1 MIGNPW
7 RCRNPQ
13 SHSATAVSLR
23 QIDIVY
29 FLKSAQQANRSPSEV
44 FMLSAFARRL
54 LLILLSVG
62 VLSAGVNPAQEAAPG
77 ATASKPVQQAP
88 APNPQLPVFR
98 ATSHLVTVDV
108 VATDHH
114 GQVVS
119 DLTSKDFQVFEQI
132 VGKKGQHEQH
142 ISQFEFV
149 TQSNSQATEKQAP
162 RIPAGVYTNLIT
174 MRRLPVPP
182 TVLLVDGLNT
192 DIEGGMQAR
201 RQMVKMLASIPSD
214 TPVAVFLL
222 GHRLQLLQG
231 FTKDPALL
239 KAAAQ
244 KAFSLDNAAVAT
256 MDARDD
262 PSSLSSLT
270 EEMFGASGDEA
281 PPGQAIAPGG
291 GRGSAPSGP
300 SGPPGGDLQMAAI
313 ERFEKETI
321 AGTTDMRVQTTL
333 DSLRAIARHL
343 SGYTGRKNLIWISS
357 SFPLTISPDATAQH
371 NVAFEGNRNYSSE
384 VASVT
389 NALADAK
396 VAVYPVNP
404 LGVQTQA
411 YFDVSVR
418 KSNTYGVQP
427 NTLKNTLNRENEARF
442 ASQESMQ
449 EVAQQTGGKICV
461 NNNDLADC
469 VKTAVTEGSS
479 YYELA
484 YYPDAGD
491 WRGEFHRISVK
502 TNRSG
507 VQLSFREGYYARTG
521 ETVGKS
527 DSKAQNDPHLQ
538 EAACEDLLTST
549 SILLVAKAYPGDQ
562 AGQAKFFLAVDSKML
577 TLTPA
582 GDKQDARLDLAVCA
596 LDVAGKPLQYMQD
609 HVQQEV
615 GSPANGAASVSI
627 SHVVQFAPKPETTRV
642 RIVVRD
648 VPSGRLG
655 SVDVPYSAPGN
666 KTAESRH

>member
-1 MIGNPW
+1 
-7 RCRNPQ
+7 
-13 SHSATAVSLR
+13 
-23 QIDIVY
+23 
-29 FLKSAQQANRSPSEV
+29 
-44 FMLSAFARRL
+44 MLSAFARRCL
-54 LLILLSVG
+54 PLLIAG
-62 VLSAGVNPAQEAAPG
+62 FLSASQNPAQEAAP
-77 ATASKPVQQAP
+77 AAPQRTQQAP
-88 APNPQLPVFR
+88 TSNPQLPVFR
-98 ATSHLVTVDV
+98 ATTHLVTVDV

-114 GQVVS
+114 GQLIS

-132 VGKKGQHEQH
+132 VGKKGQREQQ

-149 TQSNSQATEKQAP
+149 TQATSAKSEKQAP
-162 RIPAGVYTNLIT
+162 KIPAGVYTNLIT

-222 GHRLQLLQG
+222 GHNLQLLQG

-256 MDARDD
+256 VDARDD

-291 GRGSAPSGP
+291 GKGSAPSGP

-321 AGTTDMRVQTTL
+321 ATTTDMRVQTTL
-333 DSLRAIARHL
+333 DALRAIARHL
-343 SGYTGRKNLIWISS
+343 SGYSGRKNLIWISS

-404 LGVQTQA
+404 VGVQTQA

-418 KSNTYGVQP
+418 KTNTYGVQP

-491 WRGEFHRISVK
+491 WQGEFHRISVK
-502 TNRSG
+502 TSRSG

-521 ETVGKS
+521 ESAGKA
-527 DSKAQNDPHLQ
+527 DSKGTENDPHLQ

-549 SILLVAKAYPGDQ
+549 SILIVAKAYAGDQ
-562 AGQAKFFLAVDSKML
+562 
-577 TLTPA
+577 P
-582 GDKQDARLDLAVCA
+582 
-596 LDVAGKPLQYMQD
+596 
-609 HVQQEV
+609 
-615 GSPANGAASVSI
+615 
-627 SHVVQFAPKPETTRV
+627 
-642 RIVVRD
+642 
-648 VPSGRLG
+648 GRQ
-655 SVDVPYSAPGN
+655 S
-666 KTAESRH
+666 

>member
-1 MIGNPW
+1 
-7 RCRNPQ
+7 
-13 SHSATAVSLR
+13 
-23 QIDIVY
+23 
-29 FLKSAQQANRSPSEV
+29 
-44 FMLSAFARRL
+44 MLSGFARRFL
-54 LLILLSVG
+54 LLLFVGFLSVS
-62 VLSAGVNPAQEAAPG
+62 LDPAQEAAPAAS
-77 ATASKPVQQAP
+77 ATKPAQQPPAS
-88 APNPQLPVFR
+88 NPELPVFR
-98 ATSHLVTVDV
+98 ASTHLVTVDV

-114 GQVVS
+114 GQVIS
-119 DLTSKDFQVFEQI
+119 DLASKDFQVFEQI
-132 VGKKGQHEQH
+132 VGKKGQREQH

-149 TQSNSQATEKQAP
+149 TQTVSAKTEQRVAP
-162 RIPAGVYTNLIT
+162 KIPPGVFTNLIT

-222 GHRLQLLQG
+222 GHNLQLLQG

-256 MDARDD
+256 VDARDD
-262 PSSLSSLT
+262 PNSMSSLT

-300 SGPPGGDLQMAAI
+300 SGPPGGELQIAAI
-313 ERFEKETI
+313 QRFEKETI
-321 AGTTDMRVQTTL
+321 AATTDMRVQTTL
-333 DSLRAIARHL
+333 DALRAIARHL
-343 SGYTGRKNLIWISS
+343 SGYSGRKNLIWISS
-357 SFPLTISPDATAQH
+357 SFPLTINPDATAQH
-371 NVAFEGNRNYSSE
+371 NLAFEGNRNYSSE

-404 LGVQTQA
+404 AGVQTQA

-418 KSNTYGVQP
+418 KTNTYGVQP
-427 NTLKNTLNRENEARF
+427 NTLNHTLNRENEARF

-491 WRGEFHRISVK
+491 WQGEFHHISVK
-502 TNRSG
+502 TSRSG

-521 ETVGKS
+521 ETAGKA
-527 DSKAQNDPHLQ
+527 DAKGTENDPHLQ

-549 SILLVAKAYPGDQ
+549 SILIVAKAYAGDQ
-562 AGQAKFFLAVDSKML
+562 PGQTKFFLAIDSKML

-582 GDKQDARLDLAVCA
+582 GDKQNVRLDLAVCA

-609 HVQQEV
+609 HVQQQI
-615 GSPANGAASVSI
+615 SAPANGAASVSI
-627 SHVVQFAPKPETTRV
+627 PHVVQFAPKSETARV
-642 RIVVRD
+642 RLVVRD

-655 SVDVPYSAPGN
+655 SVDVPY
-666 KTAESRH
+666 TANNNTADSHAQ

>member
-1 MIGNPW
+1 
-7 RCRNPQ
+7 
-13 SHSATAVSLR
+13 
-23 QIDIVY
+23 
-29 FLKSAQQANRSPSEV
+29 
-44 FMLSAFARRL
+44 MLSAFARRCL
-54 LLILLSVG
+54 PLLIAG
-62 VLSAGVNPAQEAAPG
+62 FLSASQNPAQEAAP
-77 ATASKPVQQAP
+77 AAPQRTQQAP
-88 APNPQLPVFR
+88 TSNPQLPVFR
-98 ATSHLVTVDV
+98 ATTHLVTVDV

-114 GQVVS
+114 GQLIS

-132 VGKKGQHEQH
+132 VGKKGQREQQ

-149 TQSNSQATEKQAP
+149 TQATSAKSEKQAP
-162 RIPAGVYTNLIT
+162 KIPAGVYTNLIT

-222 GHRLQLLQG
+222 GHNLRLLQG

-256 MDARDD
+256 VDARDD
-262 PSSLSSLT
+262 PNSLSSLT

-291 GRGSAPSGP
+291 GKGTATSGP

-321 AGTTDMRVQTTL
+321 AATTDMRVQTTL
-333 DSLRAIARHL
+333 DALRAIARHL
-343 SGYTGRKNLIWISS
+343 SGYSGRKNLIWISS

-404 LGVQTQA
+404 VGVQTQA

-418 KSNTYGVQP
+418 KTNTYGVQP

-491 WRGEFHRISVK
+491 WQGEFHRISVK
-502 TNRSG
+502 TSRSG

-521 ETVGKS
+521 ETTGKT
-527 DSKAQNDPHLQ
+527 DAKATENDPHLQ
-538 EAACEDLLTST
+538 EAACQDLLTST
-549 SILLVAKAYPGDQ
+549 SILIVAKAYAGDQ
-562 AGQAKFFLAVDSKML
+562 PGQAKFFLAIDSKML

-582 GDKQDARLDLAVCA
+582 GDKQNARLDLAVCA

-609 HVQQEV
+609 HVQQQLIA
-615 GSPANGAASVSI
+615 PPNGAASVSI
-627 SHVVQFAPKPETTRV
+627 PHVVQFAPKLQTARV
-642 RIVVRD
+642 RLVVRD

-655 SVDVPYSAPGN
+655 SVDVPYAAN
-666 KTAESRH
+666 IKTAESHAQ

>member
-1 MIGNPW
+1 
-7 RCRNPQ
+7 
-13 SHSATAVSLR
+13 
-23 QIDIVY
+23 
-29 FLKSAQQANRSPSEV
+29 
-44 FMLSAFARRL
+44 MLSAFARRFL
-54 LLILLSVG
+54 LNIFFVAIL
-62 VLSAGVNPAQEAAPG
+62 ATIWNPAQDTKPSSAAPKAG
-77 ATASKPVQQAP
+77 QQVAASNA
-88 APNPQLPVFR
+88 QLPVFR
-98 ATSHLVTVDV
+98 ATTHIVTVDV

-114 GQVVS
+114 GKIVS
-119 DLTSKDFQVFEQI
+119 GLTSKDFQVFEQI
-132 VGKKGQHEQH
+132 NGKKGQREQQ

-149 TQSNSQATEKQAP
+149 TQSAPAAAEKLAP
-162 RIPAGVYTNLIT
+162 KIPPGVYTNLIT

-201 RQMVKMLASIPSD
+201 RQMVKMLASIPAD
-214 TPVAVFLL
+214 TPIAVFLL
-222 GHRLQLLQG
+222 GHRLQLIQG
-231 FTKDPALL
+231 FTKDPTLL

-244 KAFSLDNAAVAT
+244 KAFSLDSAAVAT
-256 MDARDD
+256 VDARDD
-262 PSSLSSLT
+262 PGSLSSLT
-270 EEMFGASGDEA
+270 EEMFGSSGDEA
-281 PPGQAIAPGG
+281 PPGQAVAPGG
-291 GRGSAPSGP
+291 SRGAAPSGP
-300 SGPPGGDLQMAAI
+300 SGPPGGELQIAEI
-313 ERFEKETI
+313 QRFEKETI
-321 AGTTDMRVQTTL
+321 AATTDMRVQTTL
-333 DSLRAIARHL
+333 DALRAIARHL
-343 SGYTGRKNLIWISS
+343 SGYSGRKNLIWISS

-371 NVAFEGNRNYSSE
+371 NLAFEGNRNYGRD
-384 VASVT
+384 VAAVT

-418 KSNTYGVQP
+418 RTNTYGVQP
-427 NTLKNTLNRENEARF
+427 NTEKNTLNRENEARF

-491 WRGEFHRISVK
+491 WQGEFHRISVK
-502 TNRSG
+502 TNHPG
-507 VQLSFREGYYARTG
+507 IQLSFREGYYARTG
-521 ETVGKS
+521 ETSAKA
-527 DSKAQNDPHLQ
+527 DSKTENDPHLQ

-549 SILLVAKAYPGDQ
+549 SILIVAKAYTGDQ
-562 AGQAKFFLAVDSKML
+562 PGQAKFFLAIDSKML

-596 LDVAGKPLQYMQD
+596 LDIAGKPLQYMQD
-609 HVQQEV
+609 HVQPQV
-615 GSPANGAASVSI
+615 SAPTNGSASVSI
-627 SHVVQFAPKPETTRV
+627 PHVVQFAPKPETARV
-642 RIVVRD
+642 RLVVRD

-655 SVDVPYSAPGN
+655 SVDVPYSTPAT
-666 KTAESRH
+666 KASASHQ